1 MAGQHTT
8 RLLFAFA
15 SLSVCL
21 VLFTQAEACITEIR
35 VERVVW
41 STSYNLSCARL
52 KGDERIVTLEKEK
65 QRVHNF
71 TILGQ
76 NTAVEVNE
84 NLRLLVEGD
93 RVVYEFKQV
102 TEREAGVYTCEL
114 QRNYP
119 PPYKAEVRMS
129 ALFTEPLQRLTL
141 EPGPPRL
148 NASKEEHQ
156 TSPVPSEVCPPPV
169 GLWSVCIGVS
179 MLCAVAIV
187 IALVL
192 GHKLYRNA
200 RQSTSTSTLDQQS
213 PNGQG
218 GCSTQNGQASSEPP
232 PPQKKDDNTPSEL

>member
-1 MAGQHTT
+1 MC
-8 RLLFAFA
+8 
-15 SLSVCL
+15 VC
-21 VLFTQAEACITEIR
+21 VSAEIR

-76 NTAVEVNE
+76 DTTVEVNE
-84 NLRLLVEGD
+84 NLRLLVERD

-129 ALFTEPLQRLTL
+129 ALFT
-141 EPGPPRL
+141 G
-148 NASKEEHQ
+148 K
-156 TSPVPSEVCPPPV
+156 
-169 GLWSVCIGVS
+169 
-179 MLCAVAIV
+179 
-187 IALVL
+187 
-192 GHKLYRNA
+192 
-200 RQSTSTSTLDQQS
+200 
-213 PNGQG
+213 
-218 GCSTQNGQASSEPP
+218 
-232 PPQKKDDNTPSEL
+232 